1 MISERQ
7 QEEAS
12 LYVLGALTATEK
24 ETFEAALRVEPALRE
39 LVASLERTAGLL
51 ARAVPP
57 VAPPAGLRERIL
69 RRIEADEMQVPSVPR
84 PMPVVAS
91 AFFFVAA
98 SDEAGWKQLP
108 LPGASVKL
116 LSVDRE
122 RGFAVLLGRL
132 APGVCYPAH
141 GHETAE
147 DLFLLSGDLN
157 IAGRRL
163 RAGDFHHCD
172 AGTSH
177 PVNYSEEGCTLL
189 AVLALDH
196 ELTKFAMA

>member
-12 LYVLGALTATEK
+12 LYVLGALNAAEK
-24 ETFEAALRVEPALRE
+24 ESFEAVLCVEPVLRE

-57 VAPPAGLRERIL
+57 VAPPAGLRDLIL
-69 RRIEADEMQVPSVPR
+69 RRIEADEMQAPSVPR

-108 LPGASVKL
+108 LPGASIKL
-116 LSVDRE
+116 LSADRE

-132 APGVCYPAH
+132 EAGVRYPAH
-141 GHETAE
+141 PHETAE
-147 DLFLLSGDLN
+147 DIFLLSGDLN
-157 IAGRRL
+157 IAGRHL
-163 RAGDFHHCD
+163 RSGDFHHCD
-172 AGTSH
+172 AGTTH
-177 PVNYSEEGCTLL
+177 PVNFSEEGCTLL

-196 ELTKFAMA
+196 ELTRFAMA

>member
-12 LYVLGALTATEK
+12 LYVLGALTATER
-24 ETFEAALRVEPALRE
+24 ESFEAALRGEPALRE
-39 LVASLERTAGLL
+39 LVASLERITSLL

-57 VAPPAGLRERIL
+57 VAPPAGLRDRIL
-69 RRIEADEMQVPSVPR
+69 RQIEANEIQPSSAPR
-84 PMPVVAS
+84 PMLGVPS

-98 SDEAGWKQLP
+98 ADAAGWKQLP
-108 LPGASVKL
+108 LPGASIKL
-116 LSVDRE
+116 LSADRE

-132 APGVCYPAH
+132 EPGVRYPAH
-141 GHETAE
+141 PHETAE
-147 DLFLLSGDLN
+147 DIFLLSGDLN
-157 IAGRRL
+157 IAGRHL
-163 RAGDFHHCD
+163 RSGDFHHCD

-196 ELTKFAMA
+196 ELTRFAMA